1 MRSGNLHPGLMKTFL
16 LLWAM
21 GSCIDIE
28 KYQGYDDGKGLK
40 SARARTQAR
49 VLQQQQPRVEQL
61 NHKKAIMLC
70 IYAEKK
76 PQEGMFKS
84 PLKALLFRM
93 LYAA

>member
-1 MRSGNLHPGLMKTFL
+1 M
-16 LLWAM
+16 
-21 GSCIDIE
+21 
-28 KYQGYDDGKGLK
+28 
-40 SARARTQAR
+40 AR
-49 VLQQQQPRVEQL
+49 VLKVLGAHPEARVLQQQPRVEQL

-76 PQEGMFKS
+76 PQGGMLFKS

>member
-1 MRSGNLHPGLMKTFL
+1 MARV
-16 LLWAM
+16 
-21 GSCIDIE
+21 
-28 KYQGYDDGKGLK
+28 LK
-40 SARARTQAR
+40 VLGAPPEAR

>member
-28 KYQGYDDGKGLK
+28 KNIKDTMMARVLK
-40 SARARTQAR
+40 VLGAHPEAR
-49 VLQQQQPRVEQL
+49 VLQQQPSVEQL